1 MVTRQL
7 KTVKNMDFL
16 LGNDI
21 IVMVVG
27 TSLVSKS
34 NKLSQNIDIL
44 YNAWNI

>member
-1 MVTRQL
+1 
-7 KTVKNMDFL
+7 MDFL